1 MARTG
6 LFTIKLL
13 ITSLDRCKI
22 LVSLVTLI
30 EYGNL
35 INLLPQD
42 NENATPGL
50 AIDLYFF
57 LIELSILLLN
67 EPSTFPDSNIFNPL
81 LSLPSSVIIS
91 SVEYNFISP
100 KFSNFLTSSSTI
112 EEKKIVSFIFS

>member
-6 LFTIKLL
+6 LFNIKLL

-50 AIDLYFF
+50 AIDLYF
-57 LIELSILLLN
+57 S
-67 EPSTFPDSNIFNPL
+67 
-81 LSLPSSVIIS
+81 
-91 SVEYNFISP
+91 
-100 KFSNFLTSSSTI
+100 
-112 EEKKIVSFIFS
+112 

>member
-67 EPSTFPDSNIFNPL
+67 L
-81 LSLPSSVIIS
+81 
-91 SVEYNFISP
+91 
-100 KFSNFLTSSSTI
+100 
-112 EEKKIVSFIFS
+112 

>member
-1 MARTG
+1 MAITG
-6 LFTIKLL
+6 LSTIKLL
-13 ITSLDRCKI
+13 ITSLDRCNI

-57 LIELSILLLN
+57 LIEFRCLVTTLVLR
-67 EPSTFPDSNIFNPL
+67 
-81 LSLPSSVIIS
+81 
-91 SVEYNFISP
+91 
-100 KFSNFLTSSSTI
+100 
-112 EEKKIVSFIFS
+112 